1 MDLLPAVGGILP
13 GTEGIVEV
21 AVTGVTTAFATT
33 AWRGAEAAPC
43 IWVRALTGDGTAIWV
58 DTTAMTGA
66 ETGARAG
73 VGTWTD
79 EGSEAETRSGVELV
93 AAAAAETWGT
103 DLADTGDK
111 AGAGAETCI

>member
-1 MDLLPAVGGILP
+1 MLPAVGGTSP

-43 IWVRALTGDGTAIWV
+43 IWVRALAGDGTAIWV

-79 EGSEAETRSGVELV
+79 EGSEAETGNGVELV
-93 AAAAAETWGT
+93 DAAATETWGSG
-103 DLADTGDK
+103 LADTGDR
-111 AGAGAETCI
+111 AGRGTEPCI